1 MGALLD
7 RSRLRALLARW
18 VEAPGARVLAAL
30 GFTPNRVTL
39 LGLALSGVAA
49 WLAATDMLVLAGGVF
64 LLSGLLDLLDGAL
77 ARRTGAATR
86 FGGFLDSVGDR
97 AGEAALLLGV
107 LLLALDRDDSTLAL
121 LVYLALVSSMMV
133 SYTRARAEGLG
144 IPGAVGLLTRP
155 ERVVLLSF
163 ALFTGLLKPVLGVV
177 AALALVTVLQRV
189 RHVWRAGGRDEGE
202 GE

>member
-7 RSRLRALLARW
+7 RSRLRALLGRW

-39 LGLALSGVAA
+39 LCLALAGVAA
-49 WLAATDMLVLAGGVF
+49 WLVATDRLVLGGVVF
-64 LLSGLLDLLDGAL
+64 LLSGFLDLLDGAL
-77 ARRTGAATR
+77 ARRTGKTTR

-97 AGEAALLLGV
+97 LGEAALLLGI

-121 LVYLALVSSMMV
+121 LVYLALSSSMMV

-155 ERVVLLSF
+155 ERVVLLSV

-177 AALALVTVLQRV
+177 AALALVTVVQRTI
-189 RHVWRAGGRDEGE
+189 HVWRAGGRDGAEE
-202 GE
+202 K